1 MSSAN
6 LASLNN
12 NKPAAEPA
20 QRGAGVKG
28 TTAAVTAVVVKDQA
42 LPTVPAIATTIVRN
56 GGYVAPTQ
64 SAIAPPTSGVNPYGK

>member
-12 NKPAAEPA
+12 NKPAIEPA

-28 TTAAVTAVVVKDQA
+28 TTAAVTAVVVKDQV

-56 GGYVAPTQ
+56 GGYTAHTQ
-64 SAIAPPTSGVNPYGK
+64 AAIAPPASGVNPYGK